1 MEDHIIIAIESN
13 NPELKK
19 SVIKELS
26 DYFNRK
32 HVRNTSFNLKY
43 KGIDIKSNNW
53 FVEYICSS
61 LVNCQLLSSEDRA
74 KSVVICANSTV
85 TSMLHACKAGFSD
98 HVKEVAAKEVEPDI
112 NKLLTEF
119 DFSVEMPDYPTSSYS
134 ATAQINY
141 KELCRY
147 VAAHDNILDIVPD
160 FIFLLKDSAKN
171 DIVDYRIFDRIAWEC
186 LDIFQNVWYIDMSHE
201 DDGDEDYERY
211 ARSVIDKI
219 ELTLEVPMIYLQ

>member
-1 MEDHIIIAIESN
+1 MEDRIIIAIESN
-13 NPELKK
+13 NPELKE

-26 DYFNRK
+26 NYFNRK
-32 HVRNTSFNLKY
+32 HVRNTSFSLKY

-53 FVEYICSS
+53 FAEYICSS
-61 LVNCQLLSSEDRA
+61 LVNHQLLSSEDRA

-98 HVKEVAAKEVEPDI
+98 HVKEVAAEEEPNL
-112 NKLLTEF
+112 NKLLTGF
-119 DFSVEMPDYPTSSYS
+119 DFSVKMPDYPTSSYS

-141 KELCRY
+141 KELCCY
-147 VAAHDNILDIVPD
+147 VAAHDNMLGIVPN
-160 FIFLLKDSAKN
+160 FVFLLKDSAKN

-186 LDIFQNVWYIDMSHE
+186 LNIFQNAWYIDMSHE
-201 DDGDEDYERY
+201 DGGDGDYDRY

>member
-13 NPELKK
+13 NPELKE

-26 DYFNRK
+26 NYFNRK
-32 HVRNTSFNLKY
+32 HVRNTSFSLKR
-43 KGIDIKSNNW
+43 KGIDIKRNNW
-53 FVEYICSS
+53 FEEYICSS
-61 LVNCQLLSSEDRA
+61 LVNYQLLSSEDRA
-74 KSVVICANSTV
+74 KSVVICADSTV
-85 TSMLHACKAGFSD
+85 TSMLPACRAGFSD
-98 HVKEVAAKEVEPDI
+98 HVKEVAAEEEPNL

-119 DFSVEMPDYPTSSYS
+119 DFSVEIPDYPTSSYS

-171 DIVDYRIFDRIAWEC
+171 DIADYRIFDRIAWEC

>member
-13 NPELKK
+13 NPELKE

-26 DYFNRK
+26 NYFNRK
-32 HVRNTSFNLKY
+32 HVRNTSFSLKR
-43 KGIDIKSNNW
+43 KGIDIKRNNW
-53 FVEYICSS
+53 FEEYICSS
-61 LVNCQLLSSEDRA
+61 LVNYQLLSSEDRA
-74 KSVVICANSTV
+74 KSVVICADSTV

-98 HVKEVAAKEVEPDI
+98 HVKEVAAEEEPNL

-119 DFSVEMPDYPTSSYS
+119 DFSVEIPDYPTSSYS

-147 VAAHDNILDIVPD
+147 VAAHDNILGIVPN
-160 FIFLLKDSAKN
+160 FVFLLKDSAKN

-186 LDIFQNVWYIDMSHE
+186 LNIFQNAWYIDMSHE
-201 DDGDEDYERY
+201 DGGDGDYDRY

>member
-1 MEDHIIIAIESN
+1 
-13 NPELKK
+13 
-19 SVIKELS
+19 
-26 DYFNRK
+26 
-32 HVRNTSFNLKY
+32 
-43 KGIDIKSNNW
+43 
-53 FVEYICSS
+53 
-61 LVNCQLLSSEDRA
+61 
-74 KSVVICANSTV
+74 
-85 TSMLHACKAGFSD
+85 MLHACKAGFSD
-98 HVKEVAAKEVEPDI
+98 HVKEVAAEEEPNL

-119 DFSVEMPDYPTSSYS
+119 DFSVEIPDYPTSSYS

-171 DIVDYRIFDRIAWEC
+171 DIADYRIFDRIAWEC

>member
-13 NPELKK
+13 NPELKE

-26 DYFNRK
+26 NYFNRK
-32 HVRNTSFNLKY
+32 HVRNTSFSLKY

-61 LVNCQLLSSEDRA
+61 LVNYQLLSSEDRA

-85 TSMLHACKAGFSD
+85 TSMLNACKAGFSD
-98 HVKEVAAKEVEPDI
+98 HVKEVAAEEEPNL

-119 DFSVEMPDYPTSSYS
+119 DFSVEIPDYPTSSYS

-147 VAAHDNILDIVPD
+147 VAAHDNILNIVPD

-186 LDIFQNVWYIDMSHE
+186 LDIFQNAWYIDMSHE
-201 DDGDEDYERY
+201 DDRDEDYERY

>member
-13 NPELKK
+13 NPELKE

-26 DYFNRK
+26 NYFNRK
-32 HVRNTSFNLKY
+32 HVRNTSFSLKR
-43 KGIDIKSNNW
+43 KGIDIKRNNW
-53 FVEYICSS
+53 FEEYICSS
-61 LVNCQLLSSEDRA
+61 LVNYQLLSSEDRA
-74 KSVVICANSTV
+74 KSVVICADSTV

-98 HVKEVAAKEVEPDI
+98 HVKEVAAEEEPNL

-119 DFSVEMPDYPTSSYS
+119 DFSVEIPDYPTSSYS

-141 KELCRY
+141 KELCHY

-211 ARSVIDKI
+211 ARSVIGKI

>member
-1 MEDHIIIAIESN
+1 MQHHIIIAIESN
-13 NPELKK
+13 NPELKE

-26 DYFNRK
+26 NYFNRK
-32 HVRNTSFNLKY
+32 HVRNTSFSLKR
-43 KGIDIKSNNW
+43 KGIDIKRNNW
-53 FVEYICSS
+53 FEEYICSS
-61 LVNCQLLSSEDRA
+61 LVNYQLLSSEDRA
-74 KSVVICANSTV
+74 KSVVICADSTV

-98 HVKEVAAKEVEPDI
+98 HVKEVAAEEEPNL

-119 DFSVEMPDYPTSSYS
+119 DFSVEIPDYPTSSYS

-171 DIVDYRIFDRIAWEC
+171 DIADYRIFDRIAWEC

>member
-1 MEDHIIIAIESN
+1 MEDRIIIAIESN
-13 NPELKK
+13 NPELKE

-26 DYFNRK
+26 NYFNRK
-32 HVRNTSFNLKY
+32 HVRNTSFSLKY

-53 FVEYICSS
+53 FTEYICSS
-61 LVNCQLLSSEDRA
+61 LVNYQLLSSEDRA

-98 HVKEVAAKEVEPDI
+98 HVKEVAAEEEPNL

-119 DFSVEMPDYPTSSYS
+119 DFSVEIPDYPTSSYS
-134 ATAQINY
+134 ATVQINY
-141 KELCRY
+141 KELCCY
-147 VAAHDNILDIVPD
+147 VAAHDNILGIVPN
-160 FIFLLKDSAKN
+160 FVFLLKDSAKN

-186 LDIFQNVWYIDMSHE
+186 LNIFQNAWYIDMSHE
-201 DDGDEDYERY
+201 DGGDGDYDRY